1 MDYNTTVKELK
12 YAKGW
17 TGRFFAGAINF
28 AVNFLRFFGNKTTA
42 NTLIMGVVHQPMR
55 GLSRMTGGAI
65 HWKQLDGLIMMFNG
79 HFFKGLHKFNKEGR
93 IIKKEMKQKKKEEKE
108 VK

>member
-1 MDYNTTVKELK
+1 
-12 YAKGW
+12 
-17 TGRFFAGAINF
+17 
-28 AVNFLRFFGNKTTA
+28 
-42 NTLIMGVVHQPMR
+42 MGVVHQPMR

-93 IIKKEMKQKKKEEKE
+93 IIKKEMKQKKKEEKVWKGAFAE
-108 VK
+108 RFPQGTFCKALFCCFSIKRLEKKVEKLYNYNRQIFWLYF